1 MPDKAGSP
9 MSDVIRHVI
18 VRGKVQGV
26 GYRAW
31 IAGEAVARHLAG
43 WARNRRDGTV
53 EAVLSGPQDSV
64 AALIEKCRNGPG
76 MARVNAVDDEPAD
89 ADLLNLRTRGERFS
103 VLPTI

>member
-1 MPDKAGSP
+1 MV
-9 MSDVIRHVI
+9 DVIRHII

-31 IAGEAVARHLAG
+31 IAGEAEARGLGG

-53 EAVLSGPQDSV
+53 EAVLSGPDEAV
-64 AALIEKCRNGPG
+64 AALIAKCQHGPG
-76 MARVNAVDDEPAD
+76 MARVSGVDNEAATDDMLKLRMAD
-89 ADLLNLRTRGERFS
+89 ERFS

>member
-1 MPDKAGSP
+1 MV
-9 MSDVIRHVI
+9 DVIRHII

-31 IAGEAVARHLAG
+31 LAGEAEARGLAG

-53 EAVLSGPQDSV
+53 EALLFGSDEAV
-64 AALIEKCRNGPG
+64 AALITKCQHGPG
-76 MARVNAVDDEPAD
+76 MARVSGIDNQPVTEDM
-89 ADLLNLRTRGERFS
+89 LKLRTAGETFS

>member
-1 MPDKAGSP
+1 MI
-9 MSDVIRHVI
+9 DVIRHII

-31 IAGEAVARHLAG
+31 LAGEAEARGLAG

-53 EAVLSGPQDSV
+53 EALLFGSDEAV
-64 AALIEKCRNGPG
+64 AALITKCQHGPG
-76 MARVNAVDDEPAD
+76 MARVSGIDNQPVTEDM
-89 ADLLNLRTRGERFS
+89 LKLRTAGETFS

>member
-1 MPDKAGSP
+1 MV
-9 MSDVIRHVI
+9 DVIRHII

-31 IAGEAVARHLAG
+31 IAGEAEARGLGG

-53 EAVLSGPQDSV
+53 EAVLSGPDDAV
-64 AALIEKCRNGPG
+64 AALIAKCQHGPG
-76 MARVNAVDDEPAD
+76 MARVSGVDNEAATDD
-89 ADLLNLRTRGERFS
+89 MLKLRTARETFS

>member
-1 MPDKAGSP
+1 MV
-9 MSDVIRHVI
+9 DVIRHII

-31 IAGEAVARHLAG
+31 IADEAEAQELAG

-53 EAVLSGPQDSV
+53 EVVLCGSDEAI
-64 AALIEKCRNGPG
+64 AALIAKCQHGPS
-76 MARVNAVDDEPAD
+76 MARVSGVDNQPASED
-89 ADLLNLRTRGERFS
+89 MLKLRTAGENFS